1 MAARPLPAVAPIS
14 WGVAEQPGWG
24 YRLPPERVA
33 AEASRLSVRLA
44 PPDLF
49 GFGHRNQI
57 AAAERRVVA
66 AKQAG
71 ASVVVTTPPEAELD
85 LRGWA
90 VYLDAVGALDA
101 LCRRHK
107 LELAVEPRFGG
118 AIDREERLQHLLV
131 GSDVGICLDAG
142 EFWLCGVDPLEV
154 IELEPERIRCV
165 HLKDVDRA
173 LGAAVRERRLSRWE
187 AVFKGL
193 HPPLG
198 EGSADVARLLRGLA
212 RAGYDGALVL
222 EQDRVL
228 AAEPPAGEG
237 PLLDLR
243 RSLDFLNRLAD

>member
-1 MAARPLPAVAPIS
+1 MPLPAVAPIS

-44 PPDLF
+44 PPDLS
-49 GFGHRNQI
+49 GFAHRNQI
-57 AAAERRVVA
+57 AAAERQVLA
-66 AKQAG
+66 AKQSG
-71 ASVVVTTPPEAELD
+71 ASVVVTTPPDMELD

-90 VYLDAVGALDA
+90 AYLDAVGALSA

-107 LELAVEPRFGG
+107 LELAVEPRFGS

-131 GSDVGICLDAG
+131 GSDVGLCLDAG
-142 EFWLCGVDPLEV
+142 EFWLCGIDPLEV
-154 IELEPERIRCV
+154 LELEPRRVRCV
-165 HLKDVDRA
+165 HLKDVDQA
-173 LGAAVRERRLSRWE
+173 LGSALRERRLSRWE

-198 EGSADVARLLRGLA
+198 EGSAEVARLLRGLDA
-212 RAGYDGALVL
+212 AGFDGARVL

-228 AAEPPAGEG
+228 AAEPPEGEG

-243 RSLDFLNRLAD
+243 QSLDFLARLAD